1 MCKCSIIQFISIF
14 YIMCGYVL
22 IQTLPDMQETMFTH
36 ISGVADRNWHTK
48 YIFTRSANLRSL
60 CSHWEYP
67 LEKEMVIHSSILA
80 WKIPWMEETG
90 RLQSNEWQRVGYNW
104 ATSLSFFLPSTLH
117 SLHCCLF
124 TLSNLGRHSLK
135 LPRQGKKIYNLRCSR
150 TVPPS
155 STWQQEQQGRL
166 TIKKN
171 RNSLHLRAKCS
182 CIGCP
187 TCSSLDQYWCSL
199 P

>member
-90 RLQSNEWQRVGYNW
+90 RLQSMGSQRVWHNWMPEKQTTQWKRGVQRVGHDWVTELNW
-104 ATSLSFFLPSTLH
+104 FFKLSRSSKT
-117 SLHCCLF
+117 
-124 TLSNLGRHSLK
+124 TEVRETE
-135 LPRQGKKIYNLRCSR
+135 PRGAYRDM
-150 TVPPS
+150 T
-155 STWQQEQQGRL
+155 
-166 TIKKN
+166 
-171 RNSLHLRAKCS
+171 AKCNVGS
-182 CIGCP
+182 WMG
-187 TCSSLDQYWCSL
+187 SWNLERML
-199 P
+199 GKN